1 MTSQKLSKAKV
12 LINPTK
18 EEYVKSVLL
27 VERQIGYLRPLP
39 IAVIASAI
47 LPFLGLSSFN
57 WFRVSYSSIFLPLI
71 LCFSCPVL
79 LIYFFYL
86 QPSLLKERAAGYYKT
101 YSVIMKDSVMEFF
114 DDNMVTKTQYL
125 TLNDSYALMSLCIET
140 PELFVLAK
148 DSERIIVIPKRC
160 IPMETREELTAFL
173 RQAFA
178 PRRKV
183 MKSWIF

>member
-1 MTSQKLSKAKV
+1 MASQKLPKAEISIDV
-12 LINPTK
+12 TK
-18 EEYVKSVLL
+18 EEYIKSFLL

-39 IAVIASAI
+39 IAVIASAV
-47 LPFLGLSSFN
+47 LLFLGLSSFN

-79 LIYFFYL
+79 LVYFFYL
-86 QPSLLKERAAGYYKT
+86 QPSLLKGRAAGFYKS
-101 YSVIMKDSVMEFF
+101 YSEIMKDSVIEFF
-114 DDNMVTKTQYL
+114 DDNFVTKTQYL
-125 TLNDSYALMSLCIET
+125 KLNDPYALMSMCIET

-160 IPMETREELTAFL
+160 IPMENREEVIAFL
-173 RQAFA
+173 RLTFA